1 MKKKVILFFL
11 LICLVSFGVYKYV
24 YKSHRSIS
32 DEEAS
37 YTFKTNQLIEE
48 YSRDESLA
56 NSKYLDKVI
65 VVSGKVTQ
73 VNTAE
78 KSITLDEKLSGLVI
92 DDLSNIKMG
101 DSISIKGRFLG
112 YDELL
117 EEAKMDQIT
126 IINK

>member
-11 LICLVSFGVYKYV
+11 LICVVSFGVYSYL
-24 YKSHRSIS
+24 YKAHRNIS
-32 DEEAS
+32 DEKAS

-48 YSRDESLA
+48 YSRDENSA

-65 VVSGKVTQ
+65 VVSGKITQ
-73 VNTAE
+73 VNIAE

-92 DDLSNIKMG
+92 DDLSNLKVD
-101 DSISIKGRFLG
+101 DSITIKGRFLG

-117 EEAKMDQIT
+117 EEVKMDQI
-126 IINK
+126 NLN

>member
-1 MKKKVILFFL
+1 MRKKVILFFL
-11 LICLVSFGVYKYV
+11 LICVVSFGVYSYV
-24 YKSHRSIS
+24 YKSHRNIS
-32 DEEAS
+32 DEKAS

-48 YSRDESLA
+48 YSRDENSA

-73 VNTAE
+73 INTTE

-92 DDLSNIKMG
+92 DDLSTVKVD
-101 DSISIKGRFLG
+101 DSIILKGRFLG

-117 EEAKMDQIT
+117 EEVKMDQIT
-126 IINK
+126 LK